1 MKQMKAAFFSGP
13 SEIHGELLVSHKPI
27 SFLGHVNNETGMIID
42 EHSDIYGQSLA
53 GKILVY
59 PFGKGSTGDA
69 LRLFRSCY
77 NGVGPAAII
86 NDTPDPIQVEGA
98 LLAKIGVLFGFDE
111 KPTEILKSGD
121 MVTIKDGVITWE

>member
-1 MKQMKAAFFSGP
+1 M
-13 SEIHGELLVSHKPI
+13 VSHKPI

-42 EHSDIYGQSLA
+42 EHSDIYQENLT

-98 LLAKIGVLFGFDE
+98 LLAQIGVLFGFE
-111 KPTEILKSGD
+111 HKPTEVIKSGD
-121 MVTIKDGVITWE
+121 KLFIKDGVVFIEDR